1 MAVHVLPKL
10 KAFAADRRG
19 GIALIF
25 GFALPVLGI
34 GAAAVMEYS
43 SLSRQ
48 RTSLQRAVDGA
59 ALAAAR
65 ELSLVNADETRVAT
79 VGRGV
84 IVSSL
89 AHGSTVPASVS
100 VAVINNR
107 SAVEVQASQA
117 VGSIMGKLLSLPE
130 AELRA
135 AATAT
140 LRGST
145 RLCMLGL
152 DPSLAGTVRLTK
164 DARLTAERCSVYS
177 NSKSTI
183 GLTAQMNAVL
193 KAERICSSGGYSGRR
208 GVNFSPEPITDCPQI
223 EDPLASRAPP
233 FVAGCDY
240 NNRQILGGV
249 HKLSPGV
256 YCGGLDVKNNAKVTL
271 SPGIYI
277 MNGGPLTVSQGAS
290 LEGDYVG
297 FYFRGQSAILNLG
310 VDSTI
315 SLSAPKDGALAGIL
329 FFEDPGSPPMR
340 RFSVSSDNARK
351 LLGTIYLPKASF
363 YVDANKPVAD
373 LSAYTVVVAR
383 QIELSAGPNLVLNAN
398 YGSTDVPVPKG
409 VGPIGA
415 DVNLSQ

>member
-1 MAVHVLPKL
+1 
-10 KAFAADRRG
+10 
-19 GIALIF
+19 
-25 GFALPVLGI
+25 
-34 GAAAVMEYS
+34 MEYS

-152 DPSLAGTVRLTK
+152 DPSLAGTVRL
-164 DARLTAERCSVYS
+164 
-177 NSKSTI
+177 
-183 GLTAQMNAVL
+183 
-193 KAERICSSGGYSGRR
+193 
-208 GVNFSPEPITDCPQI
+208 
-223 EDPLASRAPP
+223 
-233 FVAGCDY
+233 
-240 NNRQILGGV
+240 
-249 HKLSPGV
+249 
-256 YCGGLDVKNNAKVTL
+256 
-271 SPGIYI
+271 
-277 MNGGPLTVSQGAS
+277 
-290 LEGDYVG
+290 
-297 FYFRGQSAILNLG
+297 YFRGQSAILDLG

-351 LLGTIYLPKASF
+351 PLGSIYLPKASF

-373 LSAYTVVVAR
+373 LSTYTVVVAR